1 MTNDSYVKK
10 RQQMVNEQIIHR
22 GIDEKN
28 VIEAFLKVPRHL
40 FVPFMYKLFAYE
52 DQPLSIGYG
61 QTISQPTVV
70 AFMLEL
76 LQPERG
82 DKILDIGSGS
92 GWTTALLS
100 QIAEKVI
107 AVEVIAEL
115 KEFGEKNAK
124 KYSKN
129 VEFILGDGSLG
140 YSKEAPYDKILAS
153 ASAKEIPNAWRRQ
166 LKVGGRIV
174 APVKESI
181 WLLEKKSKDNF
192 KETEYKR
199 FLFVPLV

>member
-1 MTNDSYVKK
+1 MKLVDSLIKEKWLKTERIIKAFKK
-10 RQQMVNEQIIHR
+10 VERKDFMPEKINKLAEINE
-22 GIDEKN
+22 
-28 VIEAFLKVPRHL
+28 AMP
-40 FVPFMYKLFAYE
+40 
-52 DQPLSIGYG
+52 IGKG